1 MAIKLKENP
10 LVTAL
15 VGGSTTKLDSRI
27 AFFGLTD
34 ELSCHLMK
42 VRALIKEEQL
52 KDELVLIVS
61 TLSNIMGQVAGSKFV
76 LGENEVEWMISLVHK
91 YQENGGKLT
100 KFVIPGQN
108 VVSADIHIA
117 RCKVR
122 EVELA
127 YAKVYVEH
135 KGSDYVFEYLNK
147 LSTLLFAI
155 ALKYE

>member
-1 MAIKLKENP
+1 MKLKENP
-10 LVTAL
+10 LTTAL

-27 AFFGLTD
+27 AFFGKTD

-42 VRALIKEEQL
+42 VRALVKEEEL
-52 KDELVLIVS
+52 KEELVTIVS
-61 TLSNIMGQVAGSKFV
+61 TLSNIMGEVAGSKFR
-76 LGENEVEWMISLVHK
+76 LGEKEVEWMISLVKK
-91 YQENGGKLT
+91 YQENNGILT

-108 VVSADIHIA
+108 IVSADIHIA

-122 EVELA
+122 EAELS
-127 YAKVYVEH
+127 YAKVYDEH
-135 KGSDYVFEYLNK
+135 NGSDYIFEYLNK

>member
-1 MAIKLKENP
+1 MKLKENP

-27 AFFGLTD
+27 AFFGKTD

-42 VRALIKEEQL
+42 VRALVKEEEL
-52 KDELVLIVS
+52 KEELVTIVS
-61 TLSNIMGQVAGSKFV
+61 TLSSIMGEVAGSKFR
-76 LGENEVEWMISLVHK
+76 LSETEVEWMISLVNK
-91 YQENGGKLT
+91 YQENGGVLT

-108 VVSADIHIA
+108 IVSADIHIA

-122 EVELA
+122 DAELS
-127 YAKVYVEH
+127 YAKVYSEH
-135 KGSDYVFEYLNK
+135 GGSDYIFEYLNK

>member
-1 MAIKLKENP
+1 MKLKENP
-10 LVTAL
+10 LTTAL

-27 AFFGLTD
+27 AFFGKTD

-42 VRALIKEEQL
+42 VRALVKEEEL
-52 KDELVLIVS
+52 KEELVTIVS
-61 TLSNIMGQVAGSKFV
+61 TLSNIMGEVAGSKFR
-76 LGENEVEWMISLVHK
+76 LGEKEVEWMISLVKK
-91 YQENGGKLT
+91 YQDNNGILT

-108 VVSADIHIA
+108 IVSADIHIA

-122 EVELA
+122 EAELS
-127 YAKVYVEH
+127 YAKVYDEH
-135 KGSDYVFEYLNK
+135 NGSDYIFEYLNK

>member
-1 MAIKLKENP
+1 MKLKENP

-15 VGGSTTKLDSRI
+15 VGGQTTKLDSRI
-27 AFFGLTD
+27 AFFGKTD

-42 VRALIKEEQL
+42 VRALVKEEEL
-52 KDELVLIVS
+52 KEELVTIVS
-61 TLSNIMGQVAGSKFV
+61 TLSSIMGEVAGSKFR
-76 LGENEVEWMISLVHK
+76 LSETEVEWMIFLVNK
-91 YQENGGKLT
+91 YQENGGVLT

-108 VVSADIHIA
+108 IVSADIHIA

-122 EVELA
+122 DAELS
-127 YAKVYVEH
+127 YAKVYSEH
-135 KGSDYVFEYLNK
+135 GGSDYIFEYLNK

>member
-1 MAIKLKENP
+1 MILKENP

-15 VGGSTTKLDSRI
+15 VGKTTTKLDSRI
-27 AFFGLTD
+27 AFFGKTD

-42 VRALIKEEQL
+42 VRALVQENELKEE
-52 KDELVLIVS
+52 LVTIVS
-61 TLSNIMGQVAGSKFV
+61 TLSSIMGEVAGSKFR
-76 LGENEVEWMISLVHK
+76 LSEKEVEWMIALVKK
-91 YQENGGKLT
+91 YQENDGILT

-122 EVELA
+122 DAELA
-127 YAKVYVEH
+127 YAKVYSEH
-135 KGSDYVFEYLNK
+135 GGSDYVFEYLNK
-147 LSTLLFAI
+147 LSTLMFAV

>member
-1 MAIKLKENP
+1 MKLKENP
-10 LVTAL
+10 LTTAL

-27 AFFGLTD
+27 AFFGKTD

-42 VRALIKEEQL
+42 VRALVKEEEL
-52 KDELVLIVS
+52 KEELVTIVS
-61 TLSNIMGQVAGSKFV
+61 TLSSIMGEVAGSKFR
-76 LGENEVEWMISLVHK
+76 LGENEVEWMISLVKK
-91 YQENGGKLT
+91 YQENNGILT

-122 EVELA
+122 EAELS
-127 YAKVYVEH
+127 YAKVYADH
-135 KGSDYVFEYLNK
+135 NGSDYIFEYLNK

>member
-1 MAIKLKENP
+1 MKLKENP

-27 AFFGLTD
+27 AFFGQAD
-34 ELSCHLMK
+34 KLSCHLMK
-42 VRALIKEEQL
+42 VRALVKEEEL
-52 KDELVLIVS
+52 KEELVTIVS
-61 TLSNIMGQVAGSKFV
+61 TLSSIMGEVAGSKFR
-76 LGENEVEWMISLVHK
+76 LSEKEVEWMISLVNK

-108 VVSADIHIA
+108 IISADIHIA
-117 RCKVR
+117 RCVTR

-127 YAKVYVEH
+127 YAKVYVDH
-135 KGSDYVFEYLNK
+135 NGSDYIFEYLNK